1 MCTQRGFSMPQ
12 GTTQELDD
20 AVEEVMALMFERS
33 CTPAAG
39 LPSIFPS
46 TATHICLSDPL
57 NGASS
62 LFIDLNLAQQLTSDL
77 LQKPIPEIP
86 SVMVTDTIGELC
98 NMITGSWKA
107 RQPPDLA
114 LSKLSPPM
122 KEAAQ
127 GRFRDILTRAYKV
140 GRTTFVFQLGFC
152 DERPT

>member
-1 MCTQRGFSMPQ
+1 MPR

-20 AVEEVMALMFERS
+20 AVEEVMALMFDRS

-39 LPSIFPS
+39 LPSTFPA

-62 LFIDLNLAQQLTSDL
+62 LFIDLDFAQQLTSDL

-86 SVMVTDTIGELC
+86 SVMVIDTVGEIC

-107 RQPPDLA
+107 RQPHDLA
-114 LSKLSPPM
+114 ISKLSPPM
-122 KEAAQ
+122 EEAAQ

-140 GRTTFVFQLGFC
+140 DQVTFVFQLGFC
-152 DERPT
+152 VARST